1 MGNFVRR
8 VTSDL
13 FTARLSATRRDHH
26 PAKWGGHVKNLLGKA
41 ACHTVTHLPFVSQIK
56 GQSLRRW
63 IGFLVEGGGGNKG
76 KEKGWEDGTFSL
88 AASCARDER
97 EREHKARPD
106 GDTVKNK
113 YCKDALNTELEEG
126 RISPGSRRNDQ
137 QPCSNAWRRVDLGA
151 RREPNHLV
159 YRRIRS
165 RGQSI

>member
-1 MGNFVRR
+1 VSHCHSPTVRLANQR
-8 VTSDL
+8 AKLETMD
-13 FTARLSATRRDHH
+13 RIPRR
-26 PAKWGGHVKNLLGKA
+26 
-41 ACHTVTHLPFVSQIK
+41 
-56 GQSLRRW
+56 RR
-63 IGFLVEGGGGNKG
+63 GGNKG

-113 YCKDALNTELEEG
+113 YCKDALNTQLEEG